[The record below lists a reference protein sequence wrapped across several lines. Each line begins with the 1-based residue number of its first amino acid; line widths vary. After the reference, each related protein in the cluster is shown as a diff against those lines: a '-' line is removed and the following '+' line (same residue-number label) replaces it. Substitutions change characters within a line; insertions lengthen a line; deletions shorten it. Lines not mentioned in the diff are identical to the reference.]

1 MDFKSKRLAAINDLA
16 GFGRCSLSV
25 MMPVISAC
33 GNQCCPVPTAIL
45 SSTDGISGF
54 SMKDLTDDLS
64 VYLRQWKQL
73 KLSFDGIYTG
83 YLSSARQV
91 ETALSFLQDFSRP
104 DTCILV
110 DPVLGDQGI
119 VGSNCTDQLIKEY
132 HSLIA
137 RADFITPNLTEAFF
151 LCGLPYQEYPDERTL
166 DLMGEM
172 LLSKGPKAVII
183 TGIKHETS
191 IDTYLFERDQKNRI
205 SSPRCPQ
212 ERIGTGDLF
221 SSIFLSS
228 VLQGDSFVASAKKA
242 SDFIAKALF
251 FSEEQNIPV
260 EEGICFEPFLGQ
272 LSPYFTQRSEMI

>member
-1 MDFKSKRLAAINDLA
+1 
-16 GFGRCSLSV
+16 
-25 MMPVISAC
+25 
-33 GNQCCPVPTAIL
+33 
-45 SSTDGISGF
+45 
-54 SMKDLTDDLS
+54 
-64 VYLRQWKQL
+64 
-73 KLSFDGIYTG
+73 
-83 YLSSARQV
+83 
-91 ETALSFLQDFSRP
+91 
-104 DTCILV
+104 
-110 DPVLGDQGI
+110 
-119 VGSNCTDQLIKEY
+119 
-132 HSLIA
+132 
-137 RADFITPNLTEAFF
+137 
-151 LCGLPYQEYPDERTL
+151 
-166 DLMGEM
+166 M

-205 SSPRCPQ
+205 FSPRCPQ